1 MIERKEYLNKIK
13 KWKDDSII
21 KVITGIR
28 RCGKSTLLLQF
39 QNYLLEN
46 AVDKEQIITI
56 NFEDLQYEELLD
68 YKVLYKYI
76 NERLLSNKM
85 NYIFLDEIQKVES
98 FEKVVDSLYIKDNVD
113 IYITGSNSY
122 MLSGDLATLLTGR
135 YVEISLLPFSFKEF
149 LEVNKMEKEQAF
161 TQYLKIG
168 GMPYVA
174 QMNQDYEKIDMYLE
188 GIYNTV
194 IVKDIEDRQ
203 RRKEKN
209 PNKRKVTDINL
220 LKAIAKYLSS
230 TIGSMISVKN
240 VTNYLISSGTK
251 VSPNTVSDYMD
262 ALSESFI
269 FYPVERFD
277 IIGKQV
283 LKTNNKWYLVD
294 LGIRSYILPRKEY
307 DLGFSLENVIYF
319 ELLRRGYKVNI
330 GKFGVNEVDF
340 VAQKQGTIT
349 YYQVTASMIA
359 EETFNREMK
368 PLKNI
373 KDNYQKIIL
382 TLDNLAIGNYEGIEV
397 INAID
402 WLLSY

>member
-1 MIERKEYLNKIK
+1 MIERKEYLNKLI

-46 AVDKEQIITI
+46 AVEKEQIITI

-76 NERLLSNKM
+76 NDRLQSNKM

-98 FEKVVDSLYIKDNVD
+98 FEKAVDSLYIKDNVD

-251 VSPNTVSDYMD
+251 VSPNTVSDYME

-307 DLGFSLENVIYF
+307 DLGFSLENIIYF
-319 ELLRRGYKVNI
+319 ELLRRGYKVNV
-330 GKFGVNEVDF
+330 GKFGVNEIDF

-382 TLDNLAIGNYEGIEV
+382 TLDNLTVGNYEGIEV

-402 WLLSY
+402 WLLD